1 MRKLGAITDWRAD
14 DLMSGTNRTSD
25 CRPGNVCL
33 REESVAKLV
42 DVTRLCLSLVSI
54 LALLLSLEGDY
65 QTLMRR
71 MLRSLVADDRGI

>member
-1 MRKLGAITDWRAD
+1 MTGRVYD
-14 DLMSGTNRTSD
+14 
-25 CRPGNVCL
+25 VCFTT
-33 REESVAKLV
+33 ESVAKLV